1 MDQLQRE
8 NRLSTNQTSDLIDA
22 LERAEALLA
31 GENGNRRSTVRAL
44 NNLADDFSDVAGDF
58 NGISG
63 VRYAALAEAL
73 EGIAD
78 SL

>member
-1 MDQLQRE
+1 
-8 NRLSTNQTSDLIDA
+8 
-22 LERAEALLA
+22 LLA

-44 NNLADDFSDVAGDF
+44 NNLADDFSEVAVDF
-58 NGISG
+58 NGISR
-63 VRYAALAEAL
+63 VRYASLAETL

>member
-8 NRLSTNQTSDLIDA
+8 NRLSANKASELSDA

-31 GENGNRRSTVRAL
+31 GDNGNRRSTVRAL
-44 NNLADDFSDVAGDF
+44 NNLADDFSEVAVDF

-63 VRYAALAEAL
+63 VRYAALAETL
-73 EGIAD
+73 EVIAD